1 MIKKLKIKIVLMIMA
16 VTVGVFAIM
25 FGVLNSYMNSTI
37 NRQTQE
43 FRTFMEQR
51 EGEAGSGMQPRPPFA
66 PPLEN
71 MQVGIIKDLLG
82 ISMFVGILSGIGILV
97 FAIYFS
103 KWSVKPV
110 EAALIKQKRFISDAG
125 HELKTPLTIISAE
138 SDLNGYDEIKPQIA
152 RMQELLADLLT
163 LSHLDENPPLIEAEF
178 DLSKAVL
185 ETSLEF
191 ESRAFEAGK
200 EFSVDIAE
208 DIHIKDN
215 EPKIK
220 QLSAILIDNA
230 IKHSSDSGK
239 IEVKLAEHNAKA
251 IFSVFNTGEPIS
263 EEDKSLIFDRF
274 YRTDTSRTRTTG
286 GHGLGLSIASKI
298 AKEHKTRIEV
308 ENTEGG
314 VIFSVELGK

>member
-1 MIKKLKIKIVLMIMA
+1 MIKKLKIKIILIIMA

-51 EGEAGSGMQPRPPFA
+51 EGDVGVGMQPRPPFA

-71 MQVGIIKDLLG
+71 MQVRIVEDLLR
-82 ISMFVGILSGIGILV
+82 ISMMVGVFSGIGLLI
-97 FAIYFS
+97 FAIFFA

-152 RMQELLADLLT
+152 RMQGLLNDLLT

-178 DLSKAVL
+178 DLSKALL
-185 ETSLEF
+185 EATLEF

-200 EFSVDIAE
+200 EFNVTISE
-208 DIHIKDN
+208 NIHIKGN

-230 IKHSSDSGK
+230 IKHSSENGK
-239 IEVKLAEHNAKA
+239 IEVKLKEHNATA

-263 EEDKSLIFDRF
+263 EEEKSLIFDRF

-308 ENTEGG
+308 ENIEGG
-314 VIFSVELGK
+314 VMFSVEFSK